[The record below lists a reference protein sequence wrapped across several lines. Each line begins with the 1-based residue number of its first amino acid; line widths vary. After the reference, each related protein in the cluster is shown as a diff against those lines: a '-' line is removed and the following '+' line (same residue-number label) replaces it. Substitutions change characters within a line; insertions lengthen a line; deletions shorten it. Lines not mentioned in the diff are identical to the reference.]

1 MSDVVEFPAAA
12 RERAGKGP
20 ARAARRAGQVPGVI
34 YGAKKDPSLIAVE
47 ERLLNKLLHQGGFFS
62 TLFDVKVD
70 GKTERALARDV
81 QFDPVTDNPV
91 HIDFLRV
98 SGSSK
103 IHVEVHVNF
112 INEEKSPGLKRG
124 GTLNVVRHTIEL
136 IAPANAIPEEI
147 TVDLAGTE
155 IGDSLH
161 ISAVTLP
168 KGVTAAITDRDF
180 TIATLV
186 APSGLKSAEAA
197 DGGAFGG
204 NNNNITHENSPLIWA
219 PGWVAPVYKNGRHC
233 SGKALAGQNN
243 EGRGCSGAGDH
254 IFRLRPPSTDSIWPV
269 INGASHTR

>member
-1 MSDVVEFPAAA
+1 MAANKVLKAQAREGVGKGAA
-12 RERAGKGP
+12 RELRRQGRVP
-20 ARAARRAGQVPGVI
+20 AVI
-34 YGAKKDPSLIAVE
+34 YGDKKPPVTVSVAFKDALKSIYS
-47 ERLLNKLLHQGGFFS
+47 GGFKS
-62 TLFDVKVD
+62 HVLDLDVD
-70 GKTERALARDV
+70 GTVHKVIPRDYQLDV
-81 QFDPVTDNPV
+81 VMDQPV

-147 TVDLAGTE
+147 TVDLSGTE

-168 KGVTAAITDRDF
+168 KNVTAAITDRDF

-186 APSGLKSAEAA
+186 APSGLKSADAA
-197 DGGAFGG
+197 GGAEEAED
-204 NNNNITHENSPLIWA
+204 TTES
-219 PGWVAPVYKNGRHC
+219 
-233 SGKALAGQNN
+233 
-243 EGRGCSGAGDH
+243 EEE
-254 IFRLRPPSTDSIWPV
+254 
-269 INGASHTR
+269 